1 MEEILKTEKLSVG
14 YGGKII
20 VDGVDI
26 AAYPGEVV
34 AVIGPNGAGKSTL
47 LKTLAGILKP
57 VSGKIIT
64 GGVDYA
70 SLNGAELSKK
80 VTSLLTERP
89 KGDLMTVR
97 EVVAMGRYPY
107 TGIMGRLESKD
118 IERINEIIDIFKL
131 NGLENE
137 FFSRLSDGQKQRVM
151 LAKTVCQD
159 TPVILL
165 DEPTSFLDIRY
176 KLELLSLM
184 YELSRKRKL
193 SIIMTVHELELVR
206 SFSDRIIA
214 VKNGRIDK
222 TGDTASVFTEEYVAE
237 LFDINSDESRK
248 LLHEVISVG
257 V

>member
-34 AVIGPNGAGKSTL
+34 AAIGPNGAGKSTL

-89 KGDLMTVR
+89 KGELMTVR
-97 EVVAMGRYPY
+97 EVVAMGRYP
-107 TGIMGRLESKD
+107 
-118 IERINEIIDIFKL
+118 
-131 NGLENE
+131 
-137 FFSRLSDGQKQRVM
+137 
-151 LAKTVCQD
+151 
-159 TPVILL
+159 
-165 DEPTSFLDIRY
+165 
-176 KLELLSLM
+176 
-184 YELSRKRKL
+184 
-193 SIIMTVHELELVR
+193 
-206 SFSDRIIA
+206 
-214 VKNGRIDK
+214 
-222 TGDTASVFTEEYVAE
+222 
-237 LFDINSDESRK
+237 
-248 LLHEVISVG
+248 
-257 V
+257 